1 MLKKIGMGS
10 IVGIMLG
17 LILTIN
23 TGIAQESSTVKSNEP
38 SISQQELQSEITELR
53 AQLARTK
60 ETAAR
65 AQEVAL
71 ETRLEAAKFKEEVL
85 ANLGVWRGKL
95 AEAVMMAIEARET
108 AGKSVI
114 GEELQKK
121 IDDLGINISLAKE
134 MAATA
139 KIRADQSAKEAGE
152 ARMKTE
158 LLLTT
163 VNELVE
169 RVKTLEEKLAVKPAP
184 ELIPKNLY
192 KVRKGDSLWRISGYR
207 NIYNDPFQWKKI
219 YEANRD
225 KIEDADVIYPGQ
237 RLIVPP
243 KSFHEVLKSENL
255 WSISNYESIY
265 NDPFQWKKIY
275 EANRDKI
282 EDPNVIYPGQRL
294 IIPQD

>member
-38 SISQQELQSEITELR
+38 SISQEELQSEITELR
-53 AQLARTK
+53 AELARTK

-108 AGKSVI
+108 AGKAVI

-121 IDDLGINISLAKE
+121 IEDLGINISLAKE

-169 RVKTLEEKLAVKPAP
+169 RVKTLEEKLAVKPVP
-184 ELIPKNLY
+184 ELVPKNLY

-282 EDPNVIYPGQRL
+282 EHPNVIYPGQRL

>member
-282 EDPNVIYPGQRL
+282 EHPNVIYPGQRL